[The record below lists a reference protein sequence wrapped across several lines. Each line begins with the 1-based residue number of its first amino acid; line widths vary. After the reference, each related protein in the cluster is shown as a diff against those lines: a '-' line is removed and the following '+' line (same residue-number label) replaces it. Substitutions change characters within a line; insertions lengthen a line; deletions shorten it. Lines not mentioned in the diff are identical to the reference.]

1 MKEDQ
6 EKAKQSAESSSS
18 FSLRVDK
25 MISKI
30 EKQLSDYD
38 TEIGSKL
45 NLVRPDEAGNI
56 TISDLEEALTVIQ
69 AHPNDERIKKI
80 IKNLDADGDGLVALQ
95 EVLKL
100 VEDSNKEGHGEVV
113 ADAKSPSGP
122 VLSKSEKSPTNTGP
136 SPNTPAS

>member
-1 MKEDQ
+1 
-6 EKAKQSAESSSS
+6 
-18 FSLRVDK
+18 

-38 TEIGSKL
+38 SEIGSKL
-45 NLVRPDEAGNI
+45 NLVRPDDAGNI
-56 TISDLEEALTVIQ
+56 TISDLEGALKLIQ
-69 AHPNDERIKKI
+69 AHPNDDRIKKI

-100 VEDSNKEGHGEVV
+100 VEASSNKEGHGEVV

-122 VLSKSEKSPTNTGP
+122 VLVKSEKPVSGP
-136 SPNTPAS
+136 SPNNNTPAS

>member
-6 EKAKQSAESSSS
+6 EKAKQTAESSS

-100 VEDSNKEGHGEVV
+100 VEDSSKEGHGEVV

-122 VLSKSEKSPTNTGP
+122 VLAKSEKSSTNTGP